1 MNDKNRKQIQKWI
14 DNLEEIKT
22 GIEKMV
28 LDETDKYDNMPES
41 LQESER
47 GESIQEAIENLDSS
61 TMSIDDAIEYLQEAK
76 NET

>member
-28 LDETDKYDNMPES
+28 FEETEKYDNMPES
-41 LQESER
+41 LQETER

-61 TMSIDDAIEYLQEAK
+61 TMSIDESIEYLQEAK
-76 NET
+76 K

>member
-28 LDETDKYDNMPES
+28 FEETDKYDNMPES
-41 LQESER
+41 LQETER

-61 TMSIDDAIEYLQEAK
+61 TMSIDESIEYLQEAK
-76 NET
+76 K

>member
-22 GIEKMV
+22 GIENMV
-28 LDETDKYDNMPES
+28 FEETDKYDNMPES
-41 LQESER
+41 LQESEH

-61 TMSIDDAIEYLQEAK
+61 TMSIDDTIEYLQEAK
-76 NET
+76 K

>member
-28 LDETDKYDNMPES
+28 FEETEKYDNMPES
-41 LQESER
+41 LQETER

-61 TMSIDDAIEYLQEAK
+61 TMSIDDTIEYLQEAK
-76 NET
+76 K

>member
-22 GIEKMV
+22 GIENMV

-41 LQESER
+41 LQETER
-47 GESIQEAIENLDSS
+47 GESILEATENLDSS

-76 NET
+76 K

>member
-22 GIEKMV
+22 GIENMV
-28 LDETDKYDNMPES
+28 FEETDKYDNMPES

-76 NET
+76 K

>member
-22 GIEKMV
+22 GIDNMV
-28 LDETDKYDNMPES
+28 FDETDKYDNMPES

-47 GESIQEAIENLDSS
+47 GESIQEATENLDSS

-76 NET
+76 K